1 MRIKSY
7 FAPSVQAAIALARK
21 EFGDGVTLVTSHVA
35 APENRGAGEYEVVFA
50 IDEQPAN
57 TAAPLEEVP
66 RETKSETPAFSAFQD
81 LLLQA
86 VATRPSTEERVPEKL
101 AHIRGCLIEIGLPSA
116 AVLQVMSLVEQSL
129 GIGQTDNT
137 SQFLPVHSSPEEQSL
152 SEAALPIHSSFEV
165 VPSLEKQPDIV
176 SLLQVTQESVV
187 SVPQFG
193 PTAAELLFAESVAKP
208 PAFGRTPL

>member
-21 EFGDGVTLVTSHVA
+21 EFGDRVTLVTSHVA

-50 IDEQPAN
+50 IDEPPAN
-57 TAAPLEEVP
+57 TAAPREEAS
-66 RETKSETPAFSAFQD
+66 RETRPETPAFSAFQD

-86 VATRPSTEERVPEKL
+86 VAARPSTEERLPEKL

-129 GIGQTDNT
+129 GIAQREDS
-137 SQFLPVHSSPEEQSL
+137 SQLKPVYSEQEDESF
-152 SEAALPIHSSFEV
+152 SEALPIHSSFEV
-165 VPSLEKQPDIV
+165 APSLEKQPDIV

-187 SVPQFG
+187 PVPHFG